1 MIGFPSLETLELIN
15 VNMER
20 LWLPDHQ
27 LAAEAFYNSYLQ
39 NLRKLD
45 VSWCNRLKYLFP
57 FATAQCLVQLQE
69 LDVSYCRDMEEI
81 VFINYKEVVFTK
93 EFRQGRAEKIELFCS
108 LKEISL
114 LYLPNLERFCRGY
127 NDMEYLLNLKE
138 LVIEECGKL
147 TTFISNST
155 DEEPQEH
162 LVSRQPQFH
171 DQKVIFQFLNFVI
184 FYFLHA
190 CSFYSYSCYTNLM
203 LLEVAN

>member
-1 MIGFPSLETLELIN
+1 MRRLNDPFPIASFYVSNITRLAVVDLRNSEYLMSASVASSFVHLKRLSISLCES
-15 VNMER
+15 M
-20 LWLPDHQ
+20 
-27 LAAEAFYNSYLQ
+27 
-39 NLRKLD
+39 
-45 VSWCNRLKYLFP
+45 
-57 FATAQCLVQLQE
+57 
-69 LDVSYCRDMEEI
+69 
-81 VFINYKEVVFTK
+81 KEVVFTK
-93 EFRQGRAEKIELFCS
+93 EFRQGRSGKIELFSS

-114 LYLPNLERFCRGY
+114 SYLPNLERFCRGY

-138 LVIEECGKL
+138 LVIDKCGKL

-162 LVSRQPQFH
+162 LVSRQLQFQ
-171 DQKVIFQFLNFVI
+171 DQKVIFQFLISII

>member
-1 MIGFPSLETLELIN
+1 
-15 VNMER
+15 MER
-20 LWLPDHQ
+20 LWLLDHQ

-39 NLRKLD
+39 NLRKLVVYGCD
-45 VSWCNRLKYLFP
+45 RLKYLFP
-57 FATAQCLVQLQE
+57 FAIAQCLVQLQE
-69 LDVSYCRDMEEI
+69 LWVWNCRDMEEI
-81 VFINYKEVVFTK
+81 VFTK
-93 EFRQGRAEKIELFCS
+93 EFRQGRAEKIELFSS
-108 LKEISL
+108 LNKIWLSD
-114 LYLPNLERFCRGY
+114 LPNLERFCRGY

-138 LVIEECGKL
+138 LVIGDCGKL

-171 DQKVIFQFLNFVI
+171 DQKVIFQFLIFII

-190 CSFYSYSCYTNLM
+190 CSFYSYSCYTNVM